1 MFFIQRKAAIVRIT
15 MNQIGAGTPN
25 QRAWASWNAGGRL
38 LIHLPPVTL
47 TRPPLRIESMPRV
60 TTIDGSRP

>member
-1 MFFIQRKAAIVRIT
+1 

-25 QRAWASWNAGGRL
+25 QLAWAIWKAGGRS
-38 LIHLPPVTL
+38 LIQAPPVTL
-47 TRPPLRIESMPRV
+47 TRPPRRIESMPRV

>member
-1 MFFIQRKAAIVRIT
+1 MVRIT

-25 QRAWASWNAGGRL
+25 QRAWASWKAGGRS
-38 LIHLPPVTL
+38 LIQAPPVTK
-47 TRPPLRIESMPRV
+47 TRPPRRIDSIPSV

>member
-1 MFFIQRKAAIVRIT
+1 MVRMT

-25 QRAWASWNAGGRL
+25 QRACASWKAGGRL
-38 LIHLPPVTL
+38 LIQAPPVTL
-47 TRPPLRIESMPRV
+47 TRPPRRIESMPRV